1 MLYCVKCKAKTA
13 TIKQSQI
20 TTKNLR
26 KLMKGECAV
35 CGKTKSSFVNMKGSG
50 FSINSFVN
58 NLPIELH
65 QFAEKGEDV
74 PGGSFNNQQKYSF
87 CGPGTKYEQRIR
99 EGYQGINELD
109 RMCKLHDK
117 FYNEN
122 TDTKVRN
129 ISDLALAHRADEIAK
144 NPIYDTV
151 QRKDA
156 NFISGIMKTK
166 AKLGLGIEKTS
177 WNEDLANELHT
188 PVKRKF
194 PRRHVISYGVDDV
207 WSCDLVEMQEWSK
220 QNKGY
225 RYMLNVV
232 DVFSKY
238 AWSVKLLD
246 KKGKTVLEAFK
257 QIVKSSGRKPG
268 RLWVDQGKEFYNK
281 DMDEWIKENDIIR
294 YSTYGEHKSAVVER
308 FNRTLKTIMWKRFT
322 AENTRNWIDMLDKLI
337 FKYNNTVH
345 SAIKMTPTDA
355 RGRPATGGPT
365 LRAHGSEDE
374 VAAKPVTTQQVEP
387 SAGGASQGKLMF
399 NPEPYSRQKPKF
411 SVGDQVR
418 ISRIKGIFEKG
429 YLPNWSEA
437 LYTIHKV
444 KETSPIT
451 YILKDMKG
459 EIVEGGFYTEE
470 LQKSKQ
476 EVFRI
481 EKVLRK
487 KKINGVE
494 HGLVKWLGYDKN
506 FNEWKPMSEIIIQK

>member
-1 MLYCVKCKAKTA
+1 M
-13 TIKQSQI
+13 
-20 TTKNLR
+20 
-26 KLMKGECAV
+26 MKGKCAV
-35 CGKTKSSFVNMKGSG
+35 CDITKSSFISMKGAG
-50 FSINSFVN
+50 FSLNSFVN

-87 CGPGTKYEQRIR
+87 CGPGTRYEQRVR
-99 EGYQGINELD
+99 EGYRGINELD
-109 RMCKLHDK
+109 SMCKLHDK

-129 ISDLALAHRADEIAK
+129 ISDMALAHRADEIFN
-144 NPIYDTV
+144 NPVYDAV

-156 NFISGIMKTK
+156 SFISGIMKTK
-166 AKLGLGIEKTS
+166 AKFGFGSNVAKQ
-177 WNEDLANELHT
+177 WNEELANELHA

-194 PRRHVISYGVDDV
+194 QRRRVISYGVDDV
-207 WSCDLVEMQEWSK
+207 WSCDLVEMQEWCK
-220 QNKGY
+220 DNKGY

-238 AWSVKLLD
+238 AWSIKLLD

-257 QIVKSSGRKPG
+257 QIVKTSGRKPDHI
-268 RLWVDQGKEFYNK
+268 WVDEGKEFYNK
-281 DMDEWIKENDIIR
+281 DMNEWIKDNDINR
-294 YSTYGEHKSAVVER
+294 YSTHGEHKSAVVER

-337 FKYNNTVH
+337 FKYNNTKH
-345 SAIKMTPTDA
+345 STIKMTPT
-355 RGRPATGGPT
+355 
-365 LRAHGSEDE
+365 E
-374 VAAKPVTTQQVEP
+374 
-387 SAGGASQGKLMF
+387 ASQGKLLY
-399 NPEPYSRQKPKF
+399 NPLPHSEPPVRPRAPSKPKY

-418 ISRIKGIFEKG
+418 ISRIKGVFEKG

-437 LYTIHKV
+437 LYTIHEV
-444 KETSPIT
+444 KQTSPIT
-451 YILKDMKG
+451 YILKAMDG

-487 KKINGVE
+487 KKINGEE
-494 HGLVKWLGYDKN
+494 HGLVKWLGYNKKY
-506 FNEWKPMSEIIIQK
+506 NEWKPMSEIIIKK